1 MPSLKTN
8 VLLNLINTFTSIL
21 MPVVTFPYATRVL
34 GLEGI
39 GIINFQASVSNYI
52 VLITGLGIPM
62 YAVKE
67 VARYRDDI
75 RKRNLCV
82 LEITTLSLL
91 LCLVGYVAAILLGC
105 FVPRIQ
111 ENLPIFAIFSLTI
124 FFTAIGVN
132 WFYQAIEDFVFIT
145 IRAIV
150 FKVLVAASLFI
161 FVHSADDLISYALIM
176 VSLAVGNNFINFIHL
191 RKYFK
196 WKDLK
201 WKKMNIV
208 RHIKPT
214 LQIYLPYIITNIYG
228 NLNIV
233 MIGFMQSDAAVGI
246 YTAANKLTFVV
257 LTVVTSLSVVL
268 LPRCSNLIEKG
279 NLTEFKQISL
289 KSIHLVIATAL
300 PAATGMMLLADPLV
314 RLFCG
319 SAFGASAEVVY
330 TTAPV
335 ILLIGLSNVIGIQ
348 IFYPENKAKF
358 VIFSTLGGAI
368 INMLLNFALIP
379 HLSYMGAAYSTII
392 AELCVLIIQYVLG
405 RKYVPF
411 SFKDLKILNYI
422 IASVLMGGGIILTN
436 ACIDSMTISFFT
448 CAAIGT
454 FIYAATLL
462 CLKDAIM
469 SDIVRYAA
477 KLIPHKNGK

>member
-196 WKDLK
+196 WKDLE
-201 WKKMNIV
+201 W
-208 RHIKPT
+208 
-214 LQIYLPYIITNIYG
+214 
-228 NLNIV
+228 
-233 MIGFMQSDAAVGI
+233 
-246 YTAANKLTFVV
+246 
-257 LTVVTSLSVVL
+257 
-268 LPRCSNLIEKG
+268 EK
-279 NLTEFKQISL
+279 
-289 KSIHLVIATAL
+289 
-300 PAATGMMLLADPLV
+300 
-314 RLFCG
+314 
-319 SAFGASAEVVY
+319 
-330 TTAPV
+330 
-335 ILLIGLSNVIGIQ
+335 
-348 IFYPENKAKF
+348 
-358 VIFSTLGGAI
+358 
-368 INMLLNFALIP
+368 
-379 HLSYMGAAYSTII
+379 
-392 AELCVLIIQYVLG
+392 
-405 RKYVPF
+405 
-411 SFKDLKILNYI
+411 
-422 IASVLMGGGIILTN
+422 
-436 ACIDSMTISFFT
+436 
-448 CAAIGT
+448 
-454 FIYAATLL
+454 
-462 CLKDAIM
+462 
-469 SDIVRYAA
+469 
-477 KLIPHKNGK
+477 